1 MEHINEKDIL
11 RSKINEL
18 EEENNNLRELILML
32 IKSAGGEIRIPK
44 KVMDLGVEH
53 LIITRYFERV
63 NREEVF
69 KVYDGREY
77 EVGYD

>member
-53 LIITRYFERV
+53 LKTYNSFNAV
-63 NREEVF
+63 
-69 KVYDGREY
+69 
-77 EVGYD
+77 